1 MIAMLGRGAP
11 QSHPADPLSVPEELT
26 YSGADCNPKVGV
38 WHAYAHGVLASGIA
52 LIDSSTTGQKCG
64 AALLLLLLLYGSI
77 SYLRRSRETSVKRP
91 ISTAASLFPRLKL
104 NKSSMDLTQR
114 RGSLGD
120 EVLTVTG
127 LRPLQHKLR
136 SASKKW
142 RRRSF
147 ALQTQLRPGPGDGLT
162 SLFAQSDG
170 PPGAPDQRRMTC
182 LPVRTSPRSSLLNT
196 KRALSLSEGNV
207 DEVDSDTPLLSSEGE
222 IVYDALM
229 KLEVFGSAQM
239 YQLLLSQRHL
249 AVRACSTRDATF
261 ITIVWSQSAVYVHD
275 NCLSPMLLRLCRGA
289 ESIEVDSGH
298 ELLSQGSPLTDMY
311 FLDEGQ
317 LEVHCVLPAPALID
331 VNASS
336 STANGNSSDSS
347 DSTAVAATNSSGSS
361 SSSSKKGLLDLLA
374 LLLPA
379 EHTADSND
387 SSNSSSSNSSSSEY
401 LSAVTVTAIGKCKL
415 VRVCNA
421 AQLLSAG
428 GGEEE
433 GRGPLL
439 RMVLTRMNLVTML
452 CAYMYLGLIHEIRPA
467 PAQSPPLP
475 AHLCEA
481 HSVHPS
487 DGTGVTTSATTGDSA
502 TAGEDKR
509 SSSNGESNGKS
520 NGTSNSK
527 KLEQQ
532 PAREFVR
539 AVTGWAI
546 GVEPHTLPRIVEPAK
561 AHSLHSRQHSRS
573 PVSSPR
579 AANTVRM
586 APLQSDSSDS
596 NAAAAAAAVS
606 VQQRQFSQSLHAGGS
621 SGSSSGAAGSSSS
634 SSSSSGVT
642 AQAQLL
648 CLRDGEVLD
657 IADSAA
663 GPCMAVVVQGWL
675 VCHVTKHRR
684 ELFQDLEVVGEEEA
698 ARRGK
703 HYF

>member
-1 MIAMLGRGAP
+1 M
-11 QSHPADPLSVPEELT
+11 
-26 YSGADCNPKVGV
+26 
-38 WHAYAHGVLASGIA
+38 
-52 LIDSSTTGQKCG
+52 
-64 AALLLLLLLYGSI
+64 
-77 SYLRRSRETSVKRP
+77 
-91 ISTAASLFPRLKL
+91 
-104 NKSSMDLTQR
+104 
-114 RGSLGD
+114 
-120 EVLTVTG
+120 
-127 LRPLQHKLR
+127 
-136 SASKKW
+136 
-142 RRRSF
+142 
-147 ALQTQLRPGPGDGLT
+147 
-162 SLFAQSDG
+162 
-170 PPGAPDQRRMTC
+170 
-182 LPVRTSPRSSLLNT
+182 
-196 KRALSLSEGNV
+196 
-207 DEVDSDTPLLSSEGE
+207 
-222 IVYDALM
+222 
-229 KLEVFGSAQM
+229 
-239 YQLLLSQRHL
+239 
-249 AVRACSTRDATF
+249 
-261 ITIVWSQSAVYVHD
+261 WSQSAVYVHD
-275 NCLSPMLLRLCRGA
+275 NVSYTKCNQCAHTVLRLQSPMLLRLCRGA

-331 VNASS
+331 VNAAT

-347 DSTAVAATNSSGSS
+347 DGTAVAATKNSSSSS
-361 SSSSKKGLLDLLA
+361 SSSSKKGERRVLLRTSETGFLCAGLLDLLA

-379 EHTADSND
+379 DHTADSND
-387 SSNSSSSNSSSSEY
+387 SSNSSSSNSSCSEY

-439 RMVLTRMNLVTML
+439 CMVLTRMNLVTML

-481 HSVHPS
+481 YSLHPS
-487 DGTGVTTSATTGDSA
+487 DGTVVTTSATTGDSA
-502 TAGEDKR
+502 TAGGDKS
-509 SSSNGESNGKS
+509 SSSNGESNG
-520 NGTSNSK
+520 SNSSK
-527 KLEQQ
+527 QLEQQ

-561 AHSLHSRQHSRS
+561 AHSQHNRQHRRS

>member
-1 MIAMLGRGAP
+1 M
-11 QSHPADPLSVPEELT
+11 
-26 YSGADCNPKVGV
+26 
-38 WHAYAHGVLASGIA
+38 
-52 LIDSSTTGQKCG
+52 
-64 AALLLLLLLYGSI
+64 
-77 SYLRRSRETSVKRP
+77 
-91 ISTAASLFPRLKL
+91 
-104 NKSSMDLTQR
+104 
-114 RGSLGD
+114 
-120 EVLTVTG
+120 
-127 LRPLQHKLR
+127 
-136 SASKKW
+136 
-142 RRRSF
+142 
-147 ALQTQLRPGPGDGLT
+147 
-162 SLFAQSDG
+162 
-170 PPGAPDQRRMTC
+170 
-182 LPVRTSPRSSLLNT
+182 
-196 KRALSLSEGNV
+196 
-207 DEVDSDTPLLSSEGE
+207 
-222 IVYDALM
+222 
-229 KLEVFGSAQM
+229 
-239 YQLLLSQRHL
+239 
-249 AVRACSTRDATF
+249 
-261 ITIVWSQSAVYVHD
+261 TIVWSQSAVYVHD
-275 NCLSPMLLRLCRGA
+275 NVSYTDCNQCVHTVLRLQSPMLLRLCRGA

-331 VNASS
+331 VNAATSATCS
-336 STANGNSSDSS
+336 GSS
-347 DSTAVAATNSSGSS
+347 DSTAVTATNSSSN
-361 SSSSKKGLLDLLA
+361 SSSKKGERRVLLRTSEAGFLCAGLLDLLA

-379 EHTADSND
+379 EHTADCND
-387 SSNSSSSNSSSSEY
+387 SSNNSSNHSSNNSSSEY

-481 HSVHPS
+481 YSVHAS
-487 DGTGVTTSATTGDSA
+487 DGTATANATAGDSA
-502 TAGEDKR
+502 TAGGDK
-509 SSSNGESNGKS
+509 SSSNGESNGES
-520 NGTSNSK
+520 NGTSKSK
-527 KLEQQ
+527 QLEQQ

-561 AHSLHSRQHSRS
+561 AHSQHNRQHSRS

-606 VQQRQFSQSLHAGGS
+606 VQQKQFSLSLHAGGS
-621 SGSSSGAAGSSSS
+621 SGSSGSGTTGTS

-675 VCHVTKHRR
+675 VCHVTKQRR

-703 HYF
+703 HYFRFVHFQCSTKLRLHSYCGMHDRSMRLNNTLACVV

>member
-1 MIAMLGRGAP
+1 
-11 QSHPADPLSVPEELT
+11 
-26 YSGADCNPKVGV
+26 
-38 WHAYAHGVLASGIA
+38 
-52 LIDSSTTGQKCG
+52 
-64 AALLLLLLLYGSI
+64 
-77 SYLRRSRETSVKRP
+77 
-91 ISTAASLFPRLKL
+91 
-104 NKSSMDLTQR
+104 
-114 RGSLGD
+114 
-120 EVLTVTG
+120 
-127 LRPLQHKLR
+127 
-136 SASKKW
+136 
-142 RRRSF
+142 
-147 ALQTQLRPGPGDGLT
+147 
-162 SLFAQSDG
+162 
-170 PPGAPDQRRMTC
+170 
-182 LPVRTSPRSSLLNT
+182 
-196 KRALSLSEGNV
+196 
-207 DEVDSDTPLLSSEGE
+207 
-222 IVYDALM
+222 
-229 KLEVFGSAQM
+229 
-239 YQLLLSQRHL
+239 
-249 AVRACSTRDATF
+249 
-261 ITIVWSQSAVYVHD
+261 
-275 NCLSPMLLRLCRGA
+275 MLLRLCRGA

-317 LEVHCVLPAPALID
+317 LEVHCILPAPALID
-331 VNASS
+331 DNASSS

-347 DSTAVAATNSSGSS
+347 DGTAVTATSNSSSSSMS
-361 SSSSKKGLLDLLA
+361 SSSSKKGERRVLLRTSETGFLCAGLLDLLA

-379 EHTADSND
+379 EHTSDSNN
-387 SSNSSSSNSSSSEY
+387 SSNSSSSAY

-452 CAYMYLGLIHEIRPA
+452 CAYMYLGLIHEVRPA

-481 HSVHPS
+481 YSVHAS
-487 DGTGVTTSATTGDSA
+487 DGTSVTTA
-502 TAGEDKR
+502 TAGDNATAGVHK
-509 SSSNGESNGKS
+509 SSSNGESNGH
-520 NGTSNSK
+520 NSK
-527 KLEQQ
+527 QLEQQ
-532 PAREFVR
+532 PSREFVR

-561 AHSLHSRQHSRS
+561 AHSQHSRQHSRS

-606 VQQRQFSQSLHAGGS
+606 VQQKQFTQSLHASGSSGGS
-621 SGSSSGAAGSSSS
+621 SGTAGSS

-663 GPCMAVVVQGWL
+663 GPCMAVVVHGGL
-675 VCHVTKHRR
+675 VCHVTKQRR

-703 HYF
+703 HYFRYLKFNFNLNLHLHLNNCMKQQVLSHSDTCGIDTEFTDDNLASRYHNQSTQSVLYTH